1 MTKKKV
7 SVLITDLDNTLYD
20 WFEVWHSSFKAM
32 LDAVV
37 SKSGISE
44 DDLIP
49 EIKKVHEL
57 HGTAEYLML
66 LNEIPC
72 LKEKHLNGNIL
83 EIYKDA
89 IEIYKKRRTETL
101 KLYPTV
107 LNTLNEIKKKGC
119 LIVGYTDSQTLY
131 SAFRF
136 KELGLDGIFDF
147 LYSAPNHEFDDKEHS
162 ETNHFFPSENNILK
176 ETIHR
181 DTPKDASKPNP
192 EVLISIIDDIGV
204 SSHEVVYLGDSLLN
218 DISMAQAVPVTDV
231 FAKYGEFDK
240 TTEKYELLR
249 KVTHWK
255 TEKVNHE
262 KDIAEQVKEIQ
273 KKDIVP
279 TIEITNTFSELLNLF
294 EFVKFEPNLKHSKE
308 KEAALTVD
316 IWKKTIDVQQHF
328 NDLELRI
335 RNYAFTI
342 LGIIISASA
351 VAYKEYDTSYLS
363 WVLVLVGLV
372 LWVMF
377 FLMDYGWYHQ
387 LLRGSVEHGT
397 EIENK
402 WSYHISA
409 LGLTKSIS
417 ARSKVIL
424 RNRTFSS
431 SKRMKIFYGGIAVLL
446 LGLFVGYLVAWC
458 LRKPPVEKASTPLV
472 TVINNSQSPIN
483 TNIVNSN
490 NSVLSNANSNTKNS
504 NFNNSNQ
511 NTNQKINNTND

>member
-1 MTKKKV
+1 MTKKNV

-20 WFEVWHSSFKAM
+20 WFEVWHTSFKAM
-32 LDAVV
+32 LNEVV
-37 SKSGISE
+37 KKSGISE
-44 DDLIP
+44 DVLIP

-57 HGTAEYLML
+57 HGTSEYLML

-72 LKEKHLNGNIL
+72 LKEKHPKEDIL
-83 EIYKDA
+83 KIYKDA
-89 IEIYKKRRTETL
+89 IEIYKTKRTETL

-107 LNTLNEIKKKGC
+107 LTTLNEIKRKGC

-147 LYSAPNHEFDDKEHS
+147 LYSAPNHDFDAGEHS
-162 ETNHFFPSENNILK
+162 ETNHFFPSENNTLK

-192 EVLISIIDDIGV
+192 EVLISIIEDIGV

-255 TEKVNHE
+255 AEKVSHE
-262 KDIAEQVKEIQ
+262 KDIAENKKEVQ
-273 KKDIVP
+273 KKDIIP
-279 TIEITNTFSELLNLF
+279 TIELNKSFAEILDLF
-294 EFVKFEPNLKHSKE
+294 EFVKFETKLKESKE
-308 KEAALTVD
+308 KQASLTVE
-316 IWKKTIDVQQHF
+316 IWKKTIEVQQHF

-363 WVLVLVGLV
+363 WVLVLVGLI
-372 LWVMF
+372 LWGMF
-377 FLMDYGWYHQ
+377 FLMDYLWYHQ
-387 LLRGSVEHGT
+387 LLIGSVKHGI
-397 EIENK
+397 EIENT
-402 WSYHISA
+402 WSYHIPT

-417 ARSKVIL
+417 VESKVKL
-424 RNRTFSS
+424 KNWTFSS
-431 SKRMKIFYGGIAVLL
+431 SKRMKIFYGGIAILL
-446 LGLFVGYLVAWC
+446 LALFGFFLWNWWS
-458 LRKPPVEKASTPLV
+458 RKPPVEKTSTPSV
-472 TVINNSQSPIN
+472 MVINNSQSPIN
-483 TNIVNSN
+483 TNVVNSS
-490 NSVLSNANSNTKNS
+490 NSVSTNTNSNAVNSVSNSNSQHKEKVS
-504 NFNNSNQ
+504 
-511 NTNQKINNTND
+511 NTND